1 MKTDIEISQATTLAP
16 ITEVAEKINLS
27 LMIWNCMANTKQK
40 LSLML

>member
-27 LMIWNCMANTKQK
+27 LMIWNYTASIKQK
-40 LSLML
+40 LNLML